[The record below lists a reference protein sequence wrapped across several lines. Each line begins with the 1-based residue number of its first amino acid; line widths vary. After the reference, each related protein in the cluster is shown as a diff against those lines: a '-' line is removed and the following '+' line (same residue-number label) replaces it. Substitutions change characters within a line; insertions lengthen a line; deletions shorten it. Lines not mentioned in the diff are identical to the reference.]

1 MKPIFA
7 VITFLTTASLALG
20 QAYDQSGAASPNFFG
35 GGGGGGESAAT
46 GSGAGAQSPGNQN
59 NVMNLGSGGSIFES
73 QTSENM
79 VDRVFNVDSDSVN
92 FEDGSFN
99 WKGRT
104 FNIGNSRV
112 ARARFER
119 YLATPDL
126 TQNEEIYL
134 GILERIAQL
143 LSLVGENNIK
153 DTETLN
159 NEVFTAWQMLF
170 KAGRYE
176 MDQGIS
182 LTVANQVYNIWR
194 IRDENNNIT
203 RARQLMNEER
213 ETTQGD
219 LLSYSRQDESEF
231 EYKQK
236 MKAEGRHTGAE
247 FDGVTDTS
255 TTAQKLLSIEAQI
268 AAMDTMKVANG
279 QVAKLQFQSQLVNL
293 LLSRRFEHCQ
303 IAAQFYRYA
312 FKGSHQTI
320 TVGSEQLAGFV
331 PISDFTPTVETVEL
345 MAREA
350 ESDVKTGMKTV
361 ESLYESNE
369 LYGALERLQET
380 FFLGEYQPEVLQF
393 PAEKKR
399 KLLELYRI
407 TRELQVLL
415 DHKDYEG
422 IERVT
427 EQAKL
432 LAYDFPASQVLSG
445 VQSVQRMSNL
455 SLMAARQAVGQGDYA
470 KAESMLE
477 RATGLWPQNPAI
489 KSYMGEMA
497 NKADIGTQAS
507 MMFDEMFNR
516 QDYRAIYE
524 ESAKFSGAL
533 INDPVRREQLKEAV
547 DKIARVDFLIVGAQ
561 ELDGQ
566 GHSYAAWETLAD
578 AEKIYSDDHVL
589 ARAQAK
595 LAPRVADFV
604 GAIDRAEQAEN
615 SDQFALALTRYLEAK
630 EIYPTSKISH
640 HGIERVSEEIMDS
653 IRLPA
658 KASSDS

>member
-1 MKPIFA
+1 MNKPFA
-7 VITFLTTASLALG
+7 AIVFLISTSTILLG
-20 QAYDQSGAASPNFFG
+20 QAYDQSGGSPNFFG
-35 GGGGGGESAAT
+35 SGSEASSGSGGASQGGGNSNNIMNV
-46 GSGAGAQSPGNQN
+46 GSGAG
-59 NVMNLGSGGSIFES
+59 LFES

-79 VDRVFNVDSDSVN
+79 ADRVFNVDSDSVN
-92 FEDGSFN
+92 FEDGTFN

-104 FNIGNSRV
+104 FNLGNNRA

-126 TQNEEIYL
+126 TENEEIYL
-134 GILERIAQL
+134 SILERIAQL
-143 LSLVGENNIK
+143 LSLVGENSIK
-153 DTETLN
+153 DTATLN
-159 NEVFTAWQMLF
+159 DEVFQAWQMLF

-194 IRDENNNIT
+194 IRDENSNINK
-203 RARQLMNEER
+203 ARQLMDEER
-213 ETTQGD
+213 AETQGQ
-219 LLSYSRQDESEF
+219 LLSHSAQDESDF
-231 EYKQK
+231 ERRQRL
-236 MKAEGRHTGAE
+236 KAEGRHTGAE
-247 FDGVTDTS
+247 YEGVTETS
-255 TTAQKLLSIEAQI
+255 VKAQELINIEAQI
-268 AAMDTMKVANG
+268 AAMETVKVANG
-279 QVAKLQFQSQLVNL
+279 AAAKLQFQSQLLNL

-345 MAREA
+345 LAREA
-350 ESDVKTGMKTV
+350 ESDVRTGMKTV
-361 ESLYESNE
+361 ESLYDSNE

-380 FFLGEYQPEVLQF
+380 FFLGEYQPEVLEF

-415 DHKDYEG
+415 DHKDYTT
-422 IERVT
+422 IETLT
-427 EQAKL
+427 EKAKNM
-432 LAYDFPASQVLSG
+432 AYDFPASQVLSG

-455 SLMAARQAVGQGDYA
+455 ALMAARQAVGQGDYA
-470 KAESMLE
+470 KAETMLE

-489 KSYMGEMA
+489 RSYMSEMA

-507 MMFDEMFNR
+507 MMFDEMYAR

-533 INDPVRREQLKEAV
+533 INDPVRREQLKDAV
-547 DKIARVDFLIVGAQ
+547 DKIARVDFLIVGAN

-604 GAIDRAEQAEN
+604 GAIDRAEQAETN
-615 SDQFALALTRYLEAK
+615 GQYALALTRFLEAK
-630 EIYPTSKISH
+630 EIYPTSKMSH
-640 HGIERVSEEIMDS
+640 HGIERVSEMIMDG
-653 IRLPA
+653 IRPTAPA
-658 KASSDS
+658 TQPAGS

>member
-1 MKPIFA
+1 MNKPIRIFA
-7 VITFLTTASLALG
+7 LILSSASLLLG
-20 QAYDQSGAASPNFFG
+20 QAYNPGAGSPNFFG
-35 GGGGGGESAAT
+35 SGSDT
-46 GSGAGAQSPGNQN
+46 GSGTDASQSGGNQN
-59 NVMNLGSGGSIFES
+59 NVMNVGSGAGLFES
-73 QTSENM
+73 QTTENM
-79 VDRVFNVDSDSVN
+79 ADRVFDVDSDSIN
-92 FEDGSFN
+92 FEDGTFN

-104 FNIGNSRV
+104 FSLGNSRA

-134 GILERIAQL
+134 SILERMGQL
-143 LSLVGENNIK
+143 LSLAGEDSMK
-153 DTETLN
+153 DTATLN
-159 NEVFTAWQMLF
+159 DEIFQAWQMLF

-182 LTVANQVYNIWR
+182 LTVAGQVYNVWR
-194 IRDENNNIT
+194 IRDENNNLT
-203 RARQLMNEER
+203 RAHQLINEER
-213 ETTQGD
+213 EETEGQ
-219 LLSYSRQDESEF
+219 LLSYSAQDESDF
-231 EYKQK
+231 EKRQRL
-236 MKAEGRHTGAE
+236 KAEGRHTGEAY
-247 FDGVTDTS
+247 DGVTE
-255 TTAQKLLSIEAQI
+255 TALKAQELVNIDAKL
-268 AAMDTMKVANG
+268 AAMETLKVANG
-279 QVAKLQFQSQLVNL
+279 QAAKLQFQSQLVNL

-303 IAAQFYRYA
+303 IAAQFYRFA

-320 TVGSEQLAGFV
+320 TVGSEQMAGFV

-350 ESDVKTGMKTV
+350 ESDVRVGMKTV

-369 LYGALERLQET
+369 LFGALERLQET

-415 DHKDYEG
+415 DHKDYTG
-422 IERVT
+422 IENVT
-427 EQAKL
+427 AKAKE

-470 KAESMLE
+470 KAETMLE

-489 KSYMGEMA
+489 KSYMSEMA

-507 MMFDEMFNR
+507 MMFDEMFAR
-516 QDYRAIYE
+516 KDYRAIYE

-547 DKIARVDFLIVGAQ
+547 DKIARVDFLIVGAN

-604 GAIDRAEQAEN
+604 GAIDRAEQAE
-615 SDQFALALTRYLEAK
+615 SKAQYALALTRYLEAK

-640 HGIERVSEEIMDS
+640 HGIERVANEIMDD
-653 IRLPA
+653 IRPS
-658 KASSDS
+658 ASSVATTTAGS